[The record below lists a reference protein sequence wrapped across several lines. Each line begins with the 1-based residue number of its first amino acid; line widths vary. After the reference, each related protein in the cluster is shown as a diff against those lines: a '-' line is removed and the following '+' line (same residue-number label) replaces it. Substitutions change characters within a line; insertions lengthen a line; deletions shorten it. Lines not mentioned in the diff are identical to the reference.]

1 MEDPVNHVTT
11 PGGRIGDRIARL
23 VADSVVHTRQR
34 MQKTQSDVAKEVFT
48 DVTNHVSDEVRG
60 AMGHLFRTMASDPN
74 APDEIRPLLHHL
86 GNSRG
91 QAWAWIGGLSAS
103 AALGGGLMDLIT
115 NYLNPVIK
123 PMIALAP
130 AGNLSADTAA
140 RMAAHNIGQGADDP
154 VLIREAAYNGIDED
168 RFNQLVELA
177 KTFPAAS
184 EILDMINR
192 GIIDRQ
198 VGIQALKRQGLE
210 HGWADALT
218 QLADAET
225 TLPEISALWNRSV
238 IDSAEATRLGKRVGY
253 NATQIQRALELGGD
267 PLPPQDLGEAYRRGF
282 IDRDRFNRGIVQ
294 GPLRNEWFDVL
305 ERLQF
310 RRMSP
315 QEAAEAVNQGH
326 LAEGEGRRIAHEH
339 GLDPEDFS
347 TIIATAGT
355 PPGLE
360 FATEAY
366 NRGLLSDADWE
377 VMFKESRIKNR
388 YIPLMRAMRTRLVPT
403 ETIRLMY
410 REGVVNRGEALE
422 SLKGHGFTP
431 AWANAQLDLE
441 DARKT
446 EGTKE
451 LSRAQVI
458 DLYDEDLIDKTQAA
472 TMLQSLGYDQ
482 AETNWQLELAE
493 VNKMRRFIN
502 LAIGRIRTAYI
513 SNRIDAAEAAGF
525 LDQIGISPVK
535 RENLFAVWDVE
546 RETIETPLTTAQIH
560 WAMKNGHL
568 SAQQA
573 YDRFLGRGYAPED
586 AAILVRQGGK
596 VPPQG

>member
-1 MEDPVNHVTT
+1 MTEPINEVAT
-11 PGGRIGDRIARL
+11 PGGRIGARIARL
-23 VADSVVHTRQR
+23 ISDSVVHTRQR

-60 AMGHLFRTMASDPN
+60 AMGHLFRAMASDPN
-74 APDEIRPLLHHL
+74 APEEIRPLLHNL

-103 AALGGGLMDLIT
+103 AALGGGLIDLIT
-115 NYLNPVIK
+115 NFLNPVIK
-123 PMIALAP
+123 PMIALTPTGTVAP
-130 AGNLSADTAA
+130 DVAA
-140 RMAAHNIGQGADDP
+140 RMAAHNIGQGEDDP
-154 VLIREAAYNGIDED
+154 VLIREAAYGGIDED
-168 RFNQLVELA
+168 RFRKMVELA
-177 KTFPAAS
+177 KAFPAMGPV
-184 EILDMINR
+184 LDMVNR

-198 VGIQALKRQGLE
+198 VGLEVLKRQGFE
-210 HGWADALT
+210 HGWADAVLH
-218 QLADAET
+218 LAASEI
-225 TLPEISALWNRSV
+225 TLPDISAMWNRSV
-238 IDSAEATRLGKRVGY
+238 IDTAEAVRLGKRVGY
-253 NATQIQRALELGGD
+253 NETQIQRSLELGGE
-267 PLPPQDLGEAYRRGF
+267 PLPPQDLGEAYRRGI
-282 IDRDRFNRGIVQ
+282 IDRTRFNRGIVQ

-305 ERLQF
+305 EALQF

-326 LAEGEGRRIAHEH
+326 LGESEGRRIAHEH
-339 GLDPEDFS
+339 GLAPEDFS
-347 TIIATAGT
+347 TILLTAGT

-360 FATEAY
+360 FATEAF

-388 YIPLMRAMRTRLVPT
+388 YIELMRRMRTRLVPT

-410 REGVVNRGEALE
+410 RNGVVGRAEAME
-422 SLKGHGFTP
+422 SLKGHGFTE
-431 AWANAQLDLE
+431 AWAGAQLDLE
-441 DARKT
+441 DVRKT

-458 DLYDEDLIDKTQAA
+458 DLYDEDLIERSQAA

-493 VNKMRRFIN
+493 VNKMRRFVN

-513 SNRIDAAEAAGF
+513 ANRIDAAEAAGF
-525 LDQIGISPVK
+525 LDQIGISPTK
-535 RENLFAVWDVE
+535 REQLFAVWDIE

-568 SAQQA
+568 SAQEA
-573 YDRFLGRGYAPED
+573 YDRFLGRGYAPQD

-596 VPPQG
+596 TPPQG